1 MKHPWKTTM
10 VLGLVC
16 AVLAAGF
23 FWQYG
28 RLSRLKAEMA
38 ELNVQVQRYQTVV
51 QTQERELKKAND
63 RITELENGED
73 VEQVRAPLVTSY
85 RLRIQE
91 IDTARRTATLHL
103 EAELDVVNLD
113 AEAELVVW
121 QTGASSRVQL
131 RQSEEGRYEGTVTLS
146 MEAPEQGAY
155 FQVSVTDGGRSRLA
169 EICSLASLTDL
180 LDVQLLASS
189 GEAEFRDGALYFTG
203 WQVKAENAAEGSE
216 TMRIYRNGE
225 LLQEFPATAIMDFN
239 QACDVGDTV
248 ELCYAAAGQW
258 GLRYEYSLKWWEIT
272 DTGAVLHWPVTA
284 SPTLLWEE

>member
-1 MKHPWKTTM
+1 MKHPRKTTT

-16 AVLAAGF
+16 AVLAAGL

-28 RLSRLKAEMA
+28 RLSRLKEEMA
-38 ELNVQVQRYQTVV
+38 ALETQTERYRGDALMLEHELN
-51 QTQERELKKAND
+51 KALD
-63 RITELENGED
+63 RIEVLED
-73 VEQVRAPLVTSY
+73 VEQVRSPLVTSY

-91 IDTARRTATLHL
+91 SDTARRTATLRL

-121 QTGASSRVQL
+121 QTGASSRVL
-131 RQSEEGRYEGTVTLS
+131 LTQSEEGRYEGTVTLS

-155 FQVSVTDGGRSRLA
+155 FQVSVTDGGYKRSE

-180 LDVQLLASS
+180 LDVQLLASD

-203 WQVKAENAAEGSE
+203 WQVKAENAAAGSE
-216 TMRIYRNGE
+216 TMRIYCNGE
-225 LLQEFPATAIMDFN
+225 LLQEFPITAIMDFN

-258 GLRYEYSLKWWEIT
+258 GLRYEYSLKWWQIT

-284 SPTLLWEE
+284 NPTLLWEE